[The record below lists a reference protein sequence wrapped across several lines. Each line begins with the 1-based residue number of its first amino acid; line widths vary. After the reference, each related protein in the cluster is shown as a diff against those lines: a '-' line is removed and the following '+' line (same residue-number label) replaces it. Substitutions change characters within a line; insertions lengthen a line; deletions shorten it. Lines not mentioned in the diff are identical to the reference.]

1 MVEKRANLTWTICRS
16 GKKAQRERERERR
29 HYAGMKTEFKILQ
42 PDSSGP
48 LTLRLSSI

>member
-1 MVEKRANLTWTICRS
+1 MIEKRANLTWTICRS
-16 GKKAQRERERERR
+16 GKKAQRERERR